1 MVLTDPTLV
10 TGQYASTT
18 GTFTAANQI
27 GFDSTNTTGVVDGA
41 LNAQA
46 ALERIDATGI
56 GAPIFTFS
64 GNYSATASNISEWYD
79 NRSTQHVQGATGQAN
94 GLRTFELPGTTVLNT
109 VFDTIVAAGLPEQF
123 QLTVSYLG
131 GVSGASMTV
140 NRLTITP
147 RISPA
152 PQIDGRASVILTHG
166 DFVTFQIT
174 RSSGTI
180 SAYEVIS
187 EGALAT
193 TTPGGDS
200 LNDIELQA
208 ETWDA
213 SSSGTLP
220 TNVLKGYAYRVT
232 NAPTDGSGRFGVVM
246 YTNDWVVFSAET
258 FTDWSTT
265 ADWFVIPATDVR
277 RITSAQADF
286 LGATGEE
293 SVVVRGADYAVA
305 AAEIRMQ
312 IYATAGDYD
321 AADLNNNGQI
331 DSYSNTSDAHGRI
344 AIRLNGT
351 QAGLAS
357 TLPSLYVYAESPTGQ
372 FTRVANLDSDFT
384 HQGDF
389 ASESDYLAD
398 ADYDY
403 SANDVLRIYE
413 TTTANHFTLSNFN
426 AVNNIDDGAITEAK
440 LSQPVQEKLNA
451 PSHSDG
457 LPAPLAA
464 LNNQAEVFGITHT
477 EYRSNN
483 AHVYLANTFALL
495 KNAPTTF
502 PNTASAFANEITGS
516 SVTVTDPTPVTAIQ
530 DVGLATN
537 NVMTGAGINAQ
548 SFGIT
553 LPDENNWRLVIGG
566 WLYYNSLPTSY
577 SGILSV
583 RERNSG
589 NQRDVFGMGPNGI
602 IFRQRATTGST
613 VDVGITHHL
622 YSTNGLVEES
632 LVSGTLAAE
641 FRVYASET
649 YLVRATGRNGGVLQG
664 ASSTNYT
671 VTAQAQDQAETTFDL
686 NLGPGNQTFRISYDA
701 NRTLYGGRAN
711 ILNISVDSIIGGLD
725 EIVVEVLA
733 ASTTV
738 TTSTGNTYNDLTIS
752 DGHAAAGRLMRYIAS
767 FRSVNGVEDGNLECV
782 LTFFGYDG
790 NGQARVYDE
799 NTFDLLYPALD
810 LRWDD
815 MVYFDTSGVAQNTQG
830 FLLNPDTPLIEYPRH
845 STLRG
850 WLTNNDTRA
859 TDWAWGNVHGPDQ
872 DTEAVYF
879 PEFVNFPN
887 QVFVDEDTRNR
898 FRASVKDNG
907 DGTASFNLAQIT

>member
-1 MVLTDPTLV
+1 MPLV
-10 TGQYASTT
+10 NPHLISRPIASAT
-18 GTFTAANQI
+18 GTVTAANQI
-27 GFDSTNTTGVVDGA
+27 VFDTTNTTGVVGSA
-41 LNAQA
+41 QNAQV
-46 ALERIDATGI
+46 ALERVDATGI

-64 GNYSATASNISEWYD
+64 GNYSATAANVAEWYD
-79 NRSTQHVQGATGQAN
+79 NRANQHIQGATGQAN
-94 GLRTFELPGTTVLNT
+94 GIRTLDLPGDTVLNT
-109 VFDTIVAAGLPEQF
+109 VFDSIVAIGLPEQF
-123 QLTVSYLG
+123 QLRVSYLG

-140 NRLTITP
+140 NRLTISP
-147 RISPA
+147 RLSPA
-152 PQIDGRASVILTHG
+152 PQIDGRASVVLTHG

-174 RSSGTI
+174 RSGSTI
-180 SAYEVIS
+180 SSYEVVA
-187 EGALAT
+187 EGGLTT
-193 TTPGGDS
+193 TTPGSMS
-200 LNDIELQA
+200 LDDIELQA

-213 SSSGTLP
+213 SSAGVLP

-246 YTNDWVVFSAET
+246 YTNDWVVFSADT
-258 FTDWSTT
+258 FTDWATT

-277 RITSAQADF
+277 RITAAQADF

-293 SVVVRGADYAVA
+293 TVVIRGADYAVQA
-305 AAEIRMQ
+305 GEIRMQ
-312 IYATAGDYD
+312 IYATAADYS
-321 AADLNNNGQI
+321 AADLNSNGQI

-344 AIRLNGT
+344 GIRLTGT
-351 QAGLAS
+351 QATLA
-357 TLPSLYVYAESPTGQ
+357 TVLPTLYVYAESPTGQ
-372 FTRVANLDSDFT
+372 FTQVFNLDSDFT

-389 ASESDYLAD
+389 VSESDYLSD
-398 ADYDY
+398 TDYDY
-403 SANDVLRIYE
+403 RANDVLRIYV
-413 TTTANHFTLSNFN
+413 TTTATHFTLTNYN
-426 AVNNIDDGAITEAK
+426 ALNNIADGAITEVK
-440 LSQPVQEKLNA
+440 LSQAVQGKLNA
-451 PSHSDG
+451 PGHSDG
-457 LPAPLAA
+457 LPPALAA
-464 LNNQAEVFGITHT
+464 LNNQAEIFEITHS
-477 EYRSNN
+477 EFRANS

-516 SVTVTDPTPVTAIQ
+516 SVTVTDPAPVTAIQ

-566 WLYYNSLPTSY
+566 WLYYSALPTSY
-577 SGILSV
+577 ASILSV

-602 IFRQRATTGST
+602 ILRARNTTGST
-613 VDVGITHHL
+613 QNVSITHHL
-622 YSTNGLVEES
+622 YSTNGLIEES
-632 LVSGTLAAE
+632 LVAGTLSAD
-641 FRVYASET
+641 FRVYQSET
-649 YLVRATGRNGGVLQG
+649 YLVRGTGRNGGVLQG
-664 ASSTNYT
+664 GASTNYT

-686 NLGPGNQTFRISYDA
+686 DLGAGTQTFRISYDA

-711 ILNISVDSIIGGLD
+711 ILTISVDSIIGGLD
-725 EIVVEVLA
+725 EIVVEVLSS
-733 ASTTV
+733 STTV
-738 TTSTGNTYNDLTIS
+738 ATSTGNTYTDLTIS

-790 NGQARVYDE
+790 SGQARVYDE

-815 MVYFDTSGVAQNTQG
+815 MVYFSTSGVAQNTQG
-830 FLLNPDTPLIEYPRH
+830 FLLNPDTPLFEYPRH
-845 STLRG
+845 STLRD
-850 WLTNNDTRA
+850 WLTNYDTRA

-879 PEFVNFPN
+879 PEFVNFAN
-887 QVFVDEDTRNR
+887 LVFVDEITRNR
-898 FRASVKDNG
+898 FHPTVKDNG
-907 DGTASFNLAQIT
+907 DGTASFNLTQIT